1 MVTLEERV
9 SRLEGA
15 YEQVGSRLAN
25 IKTRST
31 HERRW
36 STASSSQSKS
46 DRQFDRLI
54 GGLIGSMI
62 TVGGGIVI
70 ALIALLVSS

>member
-25 IKTRST
+25 KKTRST

-36 STASSSQSKS
+36 STASSSQSKL